1 MADRRMVPRPSQEHL
16 TAAEAT
22 MEQGAGWRGFVA
34 GPAVALLL
42 YLAPIPL
49 SPSAHTLAAILGW
62 VVLYWITEPIPLPV
76 TALLGATLCVLA
88 GLGSAK
94 AVFASFAHPI
104 IFLFIGSFFL
114 AEAMAV
120 QGVDRRFAVWIL
132 SLPWVGTSPSRI
144 LLAIGV
150 VTAVISMWISNTAAT
165 ALMLPIALGII
176 RTLETAQLRGLRS
189 YRTGLLLM
197 LSYAAAA
204 GGVATMIGTPP
215 NLIGIGMLAE
225 LAGKKISFLTWL
237 GFGLPLALVMLV
249 LCWAMLLW
257 LNPAGAKSLPA
268 LHEHLKEQRRSLGAW
283 TLGQINACVAFSV
296 ALVLWIGPGVL
307 TAILGPQSA
316 VSTWVDVHL
325 PNEMVALLAA
335 GLLFFLPTNL
345 KTGEFTLSWKQA
357 TDISWGTILLFG
369 GGLAFGDLMVKTGL
383 SETIGHGLVHMIGFN
398 SVWGLT
404 AVTIV
409 VATLVSELASN
420 TAAAS
425 MLLPVVIAIAQTA
438 GVSPVPPALGACLG
452 ASLGFALP
460 VSTPPNAIVYGTGLI
475 AMGSMI
481 RRGILFDVLGAVLI
495 WLTLRLLCPLL
506 GLS

>member
-1 MADRRMVPRPSQEHL
+1 MGPRPSRKYL
-16 TAAEAT
+16 TAAKETIERHAR
-22 MEQGAGWRGFVA
+22 GLGFVA
-34 GPAVALLL
+34 GPVVALLI
-42 YLAPIPL
+42 YFAPLPL
-49 SPSAHTLAAILGW
+49 TAAAHTLAAILAC
-62 VVLYWITEPIPLPV
+62 VVLYWITEPIPLPI
-76 TALLGATLCVLA
+76 TALLGATLCVLT
-88 GLGSAK
+88 GLGSAR
-94 AVFASFAHPI
+94 AVFAPFAHPI

-120 QGVDRRFAVWIL
+120 HGVDRRFAVWIL
-132 SLPWVGTSPSRI
+132 SLPWVGTKPSRI

-150 VTAVISMWISNTAAT
+150 ITAVISMWISNTAAT
-165 ALMLPIALGII
+165 ALMLPIALGVIA
-176 RTLETAQLRGLRS
+176 TLEAAQLRGLQS

-204 GGVATMIGTPP
+204 GGVATIIGTPP

-225 LAGKKISFLTWL
+225 LAGTKISFLTWL
-237 GFGLPLALVMLV
+237 GFGLPLSVVMLV
-249 LCWAMLLW
+249 LCWAILLW

-283 TLGQINACVAFSV
+283 TVGQINACIAFSV
-296 ALVLWIGPGVL
+296 ALVLWIGPGIL
-307 TAILGPQSA
+307 TAILGPESA
-316 VSTWVDVHL
+316 IPAWVDTHL

-369 GGLAFGDLMVKTGL
+369 GGLAFGELMVKTGL
-383 SETIGHGLVHMIGFN
+383 SETVGHGIVDLMGFH

-425 MLLPVVIAIAQTA
+425 MLVPVVIAIAQSA
-438 GVSPVPPALGACLG
+438 GVSPVPPALGVCLG

-460 VSTPPNAIVYGTGLI
+460 VSTPPNAIVYGTGFI
-475 AMGSMI
+475 AIGSMI
-481 RRGILFDVLGAVLI
+481 RRGILVDLLGAVLI

>member
-1 MADRRMVPRPSQEHL
+1 MGPRPSPEYL

-22 MEQGAGWRGFVA
+22 IERHTRWVGFAA
-34 GPAVALLL
+34 GPVVALLL
-42 YLAPIPL
+42 YLVPL
-49 SPSAHTLAAILGW
+49 PLTPAAHTLAAILAC

-76 TALLGATLCVLA
+76 TALLGATFCVLA

-132 SLPWVGTSPSRI
+132 SLPWVGTRPSRI
-144 LLAIGV
+144 LLAIGA

-165 ALMLPIALGII
+165 ALMLPIALGIV
-176 RTLETAQLRGLRS
+176 RTLETAQLRGLQS
-189 YRTGLLLM
+189 YRVGLLLM

-204 GGVATMIGTPP
+204 GGAATIIGTPP

-225 LAGKKISFLTWL
+225 LAGTKISFLTWL
-237 GFGLPLALVMLV
+237 GFGLPLSVVMLV
-249 LCWAMLLW
+249 LCWGVLLW
-257 LNPAGAKSLPA
+257 LNPAGTKSLPA

-283 TLGQINACVAFSV
+283 TVGQINACLAFSV
-296 ALVLWIGPGVL
+296 ALVLWIGPGL
-307 TAILGPQSA
+307 LSAILGPHSA
-316 VSTWVDVHL
+316 VPTWVDAHL

-345 KTGEFTLSWKQA
+345 KTGEFTLNWKQA

-369 GGLAFGDLMVKTGL
+369 GGLALGDLMVKTGL
-383 SETIGHGLVHMIGFN
+383 SETLGQGLVHLIGFN

-409 VATLVSELASN
+409 VAILVSELASN

-425 MLLPVVIAIAQTA
+425 MLVPVVIAIAQSA
-438 GVSPVPPALGACLG
+438 GVSPVPPALGVCLG

-460 VSTPPNAIVYGTGLI
+460 VSTPPNAIVYGTGFI
-475 AMGSMI
+475 PIGSMI
-481 RRGILFDVLGAVLI
+481 RRGILVDLLGAVLI

-506 GLS
+506 GLA